1 MATKKRTGLDALGL
15 ESSISSID
23 KGAKDKKNAGG
34 SRRSAKAASP
44 AAAQK
49 IASPIEKSEK
59 TVKPKDNWKEKG
71 SIKSTTV
78 YVPEVVYEQWRELAF
93 TERKKMHDYLIEG
106 LERVFE
112 DRGLKSIDELT
123 GRE

>member
-1 MATKKRTGLDALGL
+1 MTTKKKRTGLDALGI
-15 ESSISSID
+15 STGISSID
-23 KGAKDKKNAGG
+23 TDTTKQKKASG

-44 AAAQK
+44 AAVK
-49 IASPIEKSEK
+49 IASPIEKS
-59 TVKPKDNWKEKG
+59 VKEAKKSKDDIAK
-71 SIKSTTV
+71 TTV
-78 YVPEVVYEQWRELAF
+78 YVPKVVFEQWRELAF

-123 GRE
+123 GKE

>member
-15 ESSISSID
+15 DSSISSTD
-23 KGAKDKKNAGG
+23 KGAKDKKTSGG

-44 AAAQK
+44 SAAK
-49 IASPIEKSEK
+49 EIASPIEKS
-59 TVKPKDNWKEKG
+59 VKETKKSKDDIAK
-71 SIKSTTV
+71 TTV
-78 YVPEVVYEQWRELAF
+78 YVPKAVFEQWRELAF

-112 DRGLKSIDELT
+112 DRGLKSFDEL
-123 GRE
+123 GKEDL